1 MGFHLRA
8 FQWRE
13 HFWWTRDLERNWLML
28 LSTTLRMVCCSDLVS
43 VLAFD
48 QTVSLLG
55 ALSLHVFALM
65 ECFLCSLPT
74 IGVVSNMVEYVQ
86 NCPNAHGTAVLSV
99 CGSVWC
105 IWCWFVKGCNRY
117 SEGGV
122 WCGGGW
128 YQWCNSVVG
137 CCLCEGWMPMQLIDA
152 YLGLFGSVLSSVFG

>member
-1 MGFHLRA
+1 LL
-8 FQWRE
+8 
-13 HFWWTRDLERNWLML
+13 WTRDLEPNWLML

-65 ECFLCSLPT
+65 ECFLCSLAT
-74 IGVVSNMVEYVQ
+74 TGVVSKIVEYVQ

-105 IWCWFVKGCNRY
+105 IWCLFVKR
-117 SEGGV
+117 V
-122 WCGGGW
+122 
-128 YQWCNSVVG
+128 
-137 CCLCEGWMPMQLIDA
+137 
-152 YLGLFGSVLSSVFG
+152 

>member
-1 MGFHLRA
+1 VGFHLRV
-8 FQWRE
+8 FQCLQ
-13 HFWWTRDLERNWLML
+13 HLSWTRDLEPNWLML

-65 ECFLCSLPT
+65 ECFLCSLAT
-74 IGVVSNMVEYVQ
+74 TGVVSKIVEYVQ

-105 IWCWFVKGCNRY
+105 IWCWFVKR
-117 SEGGV
+117 V
-122 WCGGGW
+122 
-128 YQWCNSVVG
+128 
-137 CCLCEGWMPMQLIDA
+137 
-152 YLGLFGSVLSSVFG
+152 